1 MKCLSLETEKINLSQ
16 ELMTSNEEVV
26 SLKDQLKII
35 IDLAVAQL
43 AGLGVI
49 LIHVIT
55 KRSVN
60 FI

>member
-35 IDLAVAQL
+35 IDLAVAQQ
-43 AGLGVI
+43 
-49 LIHVIT
+49 
-55 KRSVN
+55 R
-60 FI
+60 